1 MSWTKEEAIK
11 YKNNFIKEKY
21 DRVNLTMPKGR
32 KAQATAHAQS
42 LGKSL
47 NSYINDLI
55 SADMGDKLTRPG
67 KEPEQEQGE

>member
-1 MSWTKEEAIK
+1 MAMSEAHKRAVNK
-11 YKNNFIKEKY
+11 YNAIAYEQINT
-21 DRVNLTMPKGR
+21 RVYKGQ
-32 KAQATAHAQS
+32 KDQITAHAKS

-67 KEPEQEQGE
+67 KEQEE